1 MILTFRQCSEKTW
14 GSCFPCKPGP
24 AAASGGKEE
33 TLLFGLRKKGDQA
46 CCLLLSASPLC
57 HRTSY
62 CALWAGL
69 VNRCRQ
75 EVLALGLTCF
85 HHPLLSFLSLFAAV
99 EMTLDY
105 NVRAFFPKWEARV
118 PWLSVAMAVLICESK
133 QPTLPSRDLRAEE
146 PLERLPFGSWERV
159 VFVQ

>member
-1 MILTFRQCSEKTW
+1 MEFMLSLQAWACCCFWRKGRDPAVWSEKE
-14 GSCFPCKPGP
+14 GRPS
-24 AAASGGKEE
+24 
-33 TLLFGLRKKGDQA
+33 LLPPP
-46 CCLLLSASPLC
+46 LS

-85 HHPLLSFLSLFAAV
+85 HHPLLFFLSLFAAV

-105 NVRAFFPKWEARV
+105 NVRAFLPKWEARV

-133 QPTLPSRDLRAEE
+133 QPTLPSQDLRAEE
-146 PLERLPFGSWERV
+146 PLERLPFGS
-159 VFVQ
+159 